1 MLCLAPNGT
10 VQSLNTTEA
19 SPFATLITWDPTV
32 FKYQNGPILR
42 YRIVTTFSDPNISVT
57 GLDMNFLWINYTNN
71 TEILLKELRP
81 GVDFNSTVTPENAIG
96 FGPSDSIN
104 FSMIAGKI
112 CDDYINSAVNHEI
125 SFL

>member
-10 VQSLNTTEA
+10 VQNLNTTEA
-19 SPFATLITWDPTV
+19 SPFATLIAWDLPV

-42 YRIVTTFSDPNISVT
+42 YEIVTTFSYPDTTNVT
-57 GLDMNFLWINYTNN
+57 GLDMDFMWINYTDN

-81 GVDFNSTVTPENAIG
+81 GVNFTSIVIPENAIG

-104 FSMIAGKI
+104 FSMRAGKF
-112 CDDYINSAVNHEI
+112 CGNFINTVVNH
-125 SFL
+125 